1 MFVLDFE
8 SIKGA
13 AHPIYFPPSALFP
26 SRLFKCELFGRTN
39 VCLLLNIMELDGSRL
54 LVLKLPK

>member
-26 SRLFKCELFGRTN
+26 SRLFKCELFGLSSLEHNGTRWSSAFGAQIAKIT
-39 VCLLLNIMELDGSRL
+39 
-54 LVLKLPK
+54 